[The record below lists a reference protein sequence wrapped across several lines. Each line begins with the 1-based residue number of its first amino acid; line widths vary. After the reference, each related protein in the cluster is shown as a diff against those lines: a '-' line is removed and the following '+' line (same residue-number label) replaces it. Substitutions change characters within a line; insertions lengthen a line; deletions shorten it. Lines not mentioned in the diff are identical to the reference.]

1 MLFAWSLI
9 GFAVFVVLYSYALY
23 PLLLKLVR
31 SIRGGLPEVEPQTG
45 GWPRISITIPVYNE
59 VGQIRDLLESILR
72 LDYPKERMQVLVVSD
87 ASDDGTDEIV
97 RSYASNG
104 IELLRMP
111 VRGGK
116 SAAENAAR
124 SLLRGEIVVNTDASI
139 RLDRNALKPMIAR
152 FADPEVGLASGRD
165 VSVTKVDGELN
176 VGESAYVGYEMW
188 LRSVETELSGIV
200 GASGCFYAI
209 RRELHQHDLPA
220 GLSRDFAAA
229 LVTHERGYRAVS
241 VNEAVCFVPRVPSL
255 HSEYRRKVRTF
266 TRGMQTL
273 YFKRHLLNPMRH
285 GLFAWM
291 LFSHKVAR
299 WFAPWA
305 AVLGLIGVIA
315 LAFMSPIGQVG
326 LAGALLVFAL
336 AFIGWRWPEG
346 KRPPRLFSMP
356 AFLVAG
362 NVAVL
367 HATINAMRGQ
377 MNAVWEP
384 TRREGKTEQPATVVA
399 GR

>member
-1 MLFAWSLI
+1 MLFAWGLI
-9 GFAVFVVLYSYALY
+9 GFAVFVVVYAYLLY

-31 SIRGGLPEVEPQTG
+31 SLRGELPAAAAQAG
-45 GWPRISITIPVYNE
+45 GWPRISITIPVFNE
-59 VGQIRDLLESILR
+59 VGQVRDLLESILR

-87 ASDDGTDEIV
+87 ASDDGTDDIV
-97 RSYASNG
+97 RSYASKG

-124 SLLRGEIVVNTDASI
+124 SLLRGDIVVNTDASI
-139 RLDRNALKPMIAR
+139 RLDRHSLKPLIAR
-152 FADPEVGLASGRD
+152 FADPDVGLASGRD

-188 LRSVETELSGIV
+188 LRSVETALSGIV

-209 RRELHQHDLPA
+209 RRDLHQHDLPA

-273 YFKRHLLNPMRH
+273 YFKRHLLNPMQH

-291 LFSHKVAR
+291 LFSHKVVR
-299 WFAPWA
+299 WIAPWA
-305 AVLGLIGVIA
+305 ALLGLLGIIT
-315 LAFMSPIGQVG
+315 LATSSPIGQIG
-326 LAGALLVFAL
+326 LAAVLLILAL

-346 KRPPRLFSMP
+346 RRPPRLFSMP

-384 TRREGKTEQPATVVA
+384 TRREGRTEPSVA
-399 GR
+399 AGH

>member
-1 MLFAWSLI
+1 MLFAWGLI
-9 GFAVFVVLYSYALY
+9 GFAAFVVLYSYALY

-31 SIRGGLPEVEPQTG
+31 SVRGGLPAPRPGAG

-97 RSYASNG
+97 RSYASKG

-152 FADPEVGLASGRD
+152 FADPQVGLASGRD

-384 TRREGKTEQPATVVA
+384 TRREGKTEQPAPVVA

>member
-1 MLFAWSLI
+1 MLFAWILI
-9 GFAVFVVLYSYALY
+9 GFAVFVVMYAYALY
-23 PLLLKLVR
+23 PLLLKLTR
-31 SIRGGLPEVEPQTG
+31 SIRGRRPEPTTHSGSWPQ
-45 GWPRISITIPVYNE
+45 ISITIPVYNE
-59 VGQIRDLLESILR
+59 VSQIRDLLESILR
-72 LDYPKERMQVLVVSD
+72 LDYPKERLQVLVVSD

-97 RSYASNG
+97 RSYASKG

-124 SLLRGEIVVNTDASI
+124 SRLCGDIVVNTDASI
-139 RLDRNALKPMIAR
+139 RVDRNALKPLIAR
-152 FADPEVGLASGRD
+152 FADPQVGLASGRD

-176 VGESAYVGYEMW
+176 VGESTYVGYEMW

-305 AVLGLIGVIA
+305 AVLGLVGLIA
-315 LAFMSPIGQVG
+315 LAFSNPLARVG
-326 LAGALLVFAL
+326 LAAAVLVLAL
-336 AFIGWRWPEG
+336 AFIGWHWKEG

-377 MNAVWEP
+377 INAVWEP
-384 TRREGKTEQPATVVA
+384 TRRESRSEGHASTAA
-399 GR
+399 AR